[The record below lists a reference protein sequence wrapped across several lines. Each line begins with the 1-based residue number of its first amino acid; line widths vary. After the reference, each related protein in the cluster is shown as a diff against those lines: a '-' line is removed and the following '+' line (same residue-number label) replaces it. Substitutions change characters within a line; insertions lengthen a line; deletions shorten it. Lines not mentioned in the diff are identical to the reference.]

1 VRTRITRATSRPVVV
16 ERAALP
22 AHDAA
27 VPGRHS
33 GYRPAVPLPPIR
45 VASVP
50 ADHPYVRHIGAPT
63 GDLVERLPD
72 EREPGQRGWWPP
84 RMLETEWVE
93 RHAEDFDLF
102 HVQFGFDGRH
112 PEQLR
117 ELVALLDELGKPLV
131 YTVHDLRN
139 PNHEDQGL
147 HDGQL
152 EVLVGAADALVTLTD
167 RAAERI
173 EERFGRRAEVIP
185 HSHVVP
191 LDLLGD
197 RYGSPHAA
205 ADPPLVGVHLKS
217 MRANMVGVPLLE
229 ALTADEGIGGAR
241 LRVDVHTEIWQPQ
254 APAFRGDL
262 RTTLEHL
269 VRRGALDLSLHEYF
283 SDLELYDYLAGLDV
297 AILPYRFGTHSG
309 WLEACRDLGT
319 AVVAPSC
326 GCYADQ
332 GPVFTYE
339 CDEGGLDGA
348 SLREAVRRALGSVD
362 AEAVRPLGVAARLEQ
377 RTKIAGAHERLYRSL
392 LGHDEA
398 APRPAAFA

>member
-1 VRTRITRATSRPVVV
+1 MPI
-16 ERAALP
+16 
-22 AHDAA
+22 
-27 VPGRHS
+27 
-33 GYRPAVPLPPIR
+33 PIR

-50 ADHPYVRHIGAPT
+50 ADHPYVRHIGSPD

-84 RMLETEWVE
+84 RMLEIDWVE

-117 ELVALLDELGKPLV
+117 ELTALLADLGKPLV

-139 PNHEDQGL
+139 PNHEEHRL
-147 HDGQL
+147 HDAQL
-152 EVLVGAADALVTLTD
+152 EVLVEAADALVTLTD
-167 RAAERI
+167 GAAALI
-173 EERFGRRAEVIP
+173 EARFGRRPEVIP
-185 HSHVVP
+185 HPHIVP
-191 LDLLGD
+191 FDLLAE
-197 RYGSPHAA
+197 RYATPRPA
-205 ADPPLVGVHLKS
+205 ADPPVVGVHLKS
-217 MRANMVGVPLLE
+217 MRANMLGLPLLR
-229 ALTADEGIGGAR
+229 ALTEGEGLGGAR
-241 LRVDVHTEIWQPQ
+241 LRIDVHREIWEPQ

-269 VRRGALDLSLHEYF
+269 AGRDALDLHVHDYF

-332 GPVFTYE
+332 GPAFIYQ
-339 CDEGGLDGA
+339 CDEAGLDAA
-348 SLREAVRRALGSVD
+348 SLREAVRRAASARDEGDPERTSPQFVREGSPSSLPRITWRRNQRERI
-362 AEAVRPLGVAARLEQ
+362 AEA
-377 RTKIAGAHERLYRSL
+377 HEALYRRVL
-392 LGHDEA
+392 AERRGVRVEA
-398 APRPAAFA
+398 AAA